1 MPAER
6 DWEGKTR
13 FISTLDSTVLVLVVI
28 VGTEDSLARS
38 SWGLEVDHE
47 QYPGPWNSTEAPSRH
62 ISATLSSVEGTVVS
76 WMTGASEGAIATR
89 TVASALLD
97 VESETNSVNTEEE
110 LVDVIM
116 LADADMCT
124 AARVTVEAFTI
135 TPHSTL

>member
-28 VGTEDSLARS
+28 VGTKDSLARS

-89 TVASALLD
+89 TLASALLD
-97 VESETNSVNTEEE
+97 IESYTNSVSK
-110 LVDVIM
+110 DVVLTADIM
-116 LADADMCT
+116 IAGADM
-124 AARVTVEAFTI
+124 
-135 TPHSTL
+135 